1 MRQKLSRLNVL
12 TAAGAFV
19 MAVWVAACATA
30 VNPDAT
36 DDGTREV
43 ADAAEPLEN
52 RVASIVKNELLAKG
66 VPAVSVAVM
75 RDGKML
81 LERGW
86 GAGDIEKNVAASHTT
101 IYPTGSIAKQ
111 FTATL
116 LLKQVDRGGLALTDP
131 IGKHLG
137 ALPAEAGAVTIEQLL
152 NHTSGLQR
160 AAIVPA
166 RRFESVSPEALL
178 DMAVSD
184 KPGASPGARFEY
196 SNAGYTILGLLIE
209 KLYGKC
215 TARHCTTRS
224 RRRSG

>member
-1 MRQKLSRLNVL
+1 LGDDALPNPPMTAEDVVMHEKLSRFNVL

-19 MAVWVAACATA
+19 MAVWVAACSTAATR
-30 VNPDAT
+30 T
-36 DDGTREV
+36 GEV
-43 ADAAEPLEN
+43 ADATEPLED

-116 LLKQVDRGGLALTDP
+116 LLEQVERGRLALTDP
-131 IGKHLG
+131 IGKHLK
-137 ALPAEAGAVTIEQLL
+137 LAV
-152 NHTSGLQR
+152 
-160 AAIVPA
+160 
-166 RRFESVSPEALL
+166 ALL
-178 DMAVSD
+178 YNSVPRVPGVSD
-184 KPGASPGARFEY
+184 LIPR
-196 SNAGYTILGLLIE
+196 IVLGRD
-209 KLYGKC
+209 
-215 TARHCTTRS
+215 AQ
-224 RRRSG
+224 